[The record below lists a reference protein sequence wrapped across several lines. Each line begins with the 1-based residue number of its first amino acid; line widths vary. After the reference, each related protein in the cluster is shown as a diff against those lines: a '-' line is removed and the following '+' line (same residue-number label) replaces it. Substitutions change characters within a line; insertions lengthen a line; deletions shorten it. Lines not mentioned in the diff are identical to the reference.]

1 MKSYSVSEIKKALN
15 ELDTADL
22 VNVCLRVAKYKK
34 ENKELLSYL
43 MFDCKD
49 ESQFIEDIKSELDD
63 LFEHL
68 KDDNNYRLLKQLRK
82 ISRTISKPIKY
93 SGIPTSQAE
102 VLIYFTK
109 KLKDIT
115 KSKMHLLAYQNF
127 YLQQIKKIETILNK
141 MHEDY
146 RYDFEKDFERLRN

>member
-15 ELDTADL
+15 ELDNTDL

-49 ESQFIEDIKSELDD
+49 ETQFIENIKAELDD
-63 LFEHL
+63 LFDHL

-93 SGIPTSQAE
+93 SGIPTTQAE
-102 VLIYFTK
+102 VLIYFTQ
-109 KLKDIT
+109 KLKAVT
-115 KSKMHLLAYQNF
+115 HSKLHLLAYQNF

-146 RYDFEKDFERLRN
+146 RYDFEKDFERLKN